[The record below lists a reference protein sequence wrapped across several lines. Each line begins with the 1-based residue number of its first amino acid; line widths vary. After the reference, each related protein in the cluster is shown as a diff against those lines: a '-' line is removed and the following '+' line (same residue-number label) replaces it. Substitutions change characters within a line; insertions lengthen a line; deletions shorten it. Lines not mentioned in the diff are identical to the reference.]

1 MHHGVVI
8 FQDDFAMRPDDVARA
23 AEERGF
29 ESIFFIDHTHI
40 PVRRTTPY
48 PLGGDLPKDYYHNH
62 DLFVAMSFAAA
73 ATKKIKIGSGVC
85 LVIERDPIAL
95 AKEIASLDALS
106 GGRVIFGIGGGW
118 NREEMEDHGTNFAT
132 RWKLLRERIEAMKAI
147 WREDEAEYHGEL
159 VRFEKI
165 WSWPKPAQKPHPP
178 ILLGGHGEKAFDR
191 IVRYCDGWMPLT
203 WVDQNIIAE
212 IADLHRVAQRVGRDP
227 RTLSVTVFGAP
238 EDGKGLAAYAEA
250 GVERVLFGLPNAGP
264 QEVMPVLDRL
274 AKLPRS

>member
-48 PLGGDLPKDYYHNH
+48 PLGGDRPKNYYHNH

>member
-73 ATKKIKIGSGVC
+73 ATKKIKIGRGVC
-85 LVIERDPIAL
+85 LVIERDPITL

-264 QEVMPVLDRL
+264 QEVKPVLDRL